1 VYKIVARGV
10 LSSSANRVSHHP
22 AATVYAKL
30 AITVSF
36 YCSDYTTVFLLGSID
51 ETSMCLLTVWL
62 CSLID
67 TVNRLRTGMRSASRI
82 KLLYKLGLLAGTRQ
96 DFIVKERSGTQ
107 EIRSHNAR
115 APL

>member
-36 YCSDYTTVFLLGSID
+36 YCSDYTTVFPLGSID
-51 ETSMCLLTVWL
+51 ETSMHLLTVWL

-67 TVNRLRTGMRSASRI
+67 TVDKLRAVMRSALRI
-82 KLLYKLGLLAGTRQ
+82 KLLNKLRLLAGTRQ
-96 DFIVKERSGTQ
+96 DFIVKDCSDTQ
-107 EIRSHNAR
+107 EMRSHNAR